1 MVLPVERKK
10 KGEQVAAR
18 GPSSLHKRR
27 DERWPGVGGERH
39 MGGVVLLNRTRV
51 DIVCAAATSL
61 SRRDK
66 PMKRRV
72 VCWFVE
78 REGGLI
84 SSSWRVYTGGVLCA
98 VPSEDN

>member
-1 MVLPVERKK
+1 M
-10 KGEQVAAR
+10 
-18 GPSSLHKRR
+18 HKRR

-78 REGGLI
+78 REGG
-84 SSSWRVYTGGVLCA
+84 SSHQAGVYILVVCCVLC
-98 VPSEDN
+98 PRRIIK